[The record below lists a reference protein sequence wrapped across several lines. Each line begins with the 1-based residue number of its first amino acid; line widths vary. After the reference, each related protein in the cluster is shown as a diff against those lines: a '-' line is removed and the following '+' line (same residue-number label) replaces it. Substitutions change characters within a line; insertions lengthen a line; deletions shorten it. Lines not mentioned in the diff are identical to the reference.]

1 MYQTLVSSAT
11 RVSRIA
17 GPVCITRLAMR
28 PAKSFWKNAQ
38 DWRTT
43 YQWFCHLMRLET
55 LAEIAWFAIRFCA
68 VSAIGRATSSTNAIA
83 KRCGQN
89 FANSSSGGLA
99 VISVTMRPM
108 NTGMV
113 ESSNATTKPAANN
126 AANRPF
132 AWRAKCQ
139 KNATKP
145 GGGSVRS
152 GVSVGFNRRS
162 KNENMAQARN
172 GSSPRPAPFV
182 ASRRGTTLVHLSDRG
197 EGVEEYRGGS
207 VTACN
212 ISATGRCNSGADGR
226 TDQPNLRKISAV

>member
-11 RVSRIA
+11 SVSRIA

-43 YQWFCHLMRLET
+43 YQWFCHRMRFDT

-68 VSAIGRATSSTNAIA
+68 VSAIGRAISSTTAIPS
-83 KRCGQN
+83 RCGQN

-99 VISVTMRPM
+99 VIKVTMRPM

-113 ESSNATTKPAANN
+113 ESSSATTKPAANN

-139 KNATKP
+139 KKATKP
-145 GGGSVRS
+145 GGGSACS
-152 GVSVGFNRRS
+152 GGSVGFNSRS
-162 KNENMAQARN
+162 KSENMAQARN
-172 GSSPRPAPFV
+172 
-182 ASRRGTTLVHLSDRG
+182 ASRARDDATRGAV
-197 EGVEEYRGGS
+197 
-207 VTACN
+207 
-212 ISATGRCNSGADGR
+212 SGPAF
-226 TDQPNLRKISAV
+226 P